1 MKMKLKLLV
10 SSVLLILATQAVNAV
25 EPVKAAEP
33 VKVVD
38 HTHTITKDTETLAKI
53 KDLVLGPREKVYN
66 ETFNP
71 RQKEYPNHL
80 GFNDLHIQ
88 AIRHLKPDTHDIHD
102 PKLQVIVHHH
112 CKAYED
118 STLLC
123 LMFHSGMKDQD
134 KPMGFEYII
143 TTAQYNKLPKDEKKY
158 WHYHAVEIPR
168 AHATFP
174 DLTDEEAAKILP
186 AVNETY
192 GKVIYFKQP
201 QDDMPLGEPYIMM
214 VQDMPE
220 QE

>member
-1 MKMKLKLLV
+1 MKLKLLLSSMLIMAV
-10 SSVLLILATQAVNAV
+10 STYANAEVATTATDY
-25 EPVKAAEP
+25 AE
-33 VKVVD
+33 
-38 HTHTITKDTETLAKI
+38 TIKQIRELVSKTPRAKT
-53 KDLVLGPREKVYN
+53 YN

-88 AIRHLKPDTHDIHD
+88 AIRHLRPDTDDVHD

-118 STLLC
+118 STFIC
-123 LMFHSGMKDQD
+123 LMFHTGMKDQD

-143 TTAQYNKLPKDEKKY
+143 PTEQYNALPEAEKKY
-158 WHYHAVEIPR
+158 WHYHKVEVPR

-174 DLTDEEAAKILP
+174 DLTAEEGAKLMP
-186 AVNETY
+186 AINETY
-192 GKVIYFKQP
+192 GKVIYFKKP
-201 QDDMPLGEPYIMM
+201 EDKLPIGEPYVMI

-220 QE
+220 QD

>member
-1 MKMKLKLLV
+1 MSMKIKALV
-10 SSVLLILATQAVNAV
+10 SSLLLIAASTYVNAEQAPKEKAHTMAPPV
-25 EPVKAAEP
+25 EA
-33 VKVVD
+33 
-38 HTHTITKDTETLAKI
+38 
-53 KDLVLGPREKVYN
+53 RYN

-88 AIRHLKPDTHDIHD
+88 AIRHLKPDTQDVHD
-102 PKLQVIVHHH
+102 PKLQTIVHHH

-143 TTAQYNKLPKDEKKY
+143 TTAQFKKLPEGEKKY
-158 WHYHAVEIPR
+158 WHYHKVEVPR

-174 DLTDEEAAKILP
+174 DLTAEEGAKILP
-186 AVNETY
+186 AINETY

-201 QDDMPLGEPYIMM
+201 QDDMPLGEPYIMI

-220 QE
+220 QD

>member
-1 MKMKLKLLV
+1 MMKLKRLASALLLML
-10 SSVLLILATQAVNAV
+10 SASYLTAEEATKAPVAVPKKAV
-25 EPVKAAEP
+25 HSQSHDAPLSP
-33 VKVVD
+33 
-38 HTHTITKDTETLAKI
+38 T
-53 KDLVLGPREKVYN
+53 YN

-88 AIRHLKPDTHDIHD
+88 AIRHLPPKTQDVND
-102 PKLQVIVHHH
+102 PNLKMIVHHH

-123 LMFHSGMKDQD
+123 LMFHTGMKDQD

-143 TTAQYNKLPKDEKKY
+143 PTAQYNKLPEGEKKY
-158 WHYHAVEIPR
+158 WHYHKVEVPR

-174 DLTDEEAAKILP
+174 DLTAEEAAKILP
-186 AVNETY
+186 AINETY
-192 GKVIYFKQP
+192 GKVIYFKKP
-201 QDDMPLGEPYIMM
+201 HDTLPLGEPYVMI

-220 QE
+220 QK